1 MSTRRTVS
9 EGWVAALLVVAL
21 ATVVASL
28 PGTAAAGEQSACA
41 LKASGA
47 PPAVVET
54 YTSEKCSSCPPIEAW
69 LSSLAGDKSVLPL
82 AFHVDYFDDKHWK
95 DRYASAAYTRRQ
107 KEVLAVSGA
116 TGIYTPQVLVN
127 GRDRTLPPVPAAL
140 DAGVDVAM
148 QADGRRLL
156 AQVSSQAARP
166 LELAGYWAAS
176 ENGLSSYVGGGENA
190 GLTLK
195 HDFVVRDY
203 RKLRPFKLPP
213 GTPVQLVYDGE
224 LDGSREIALVL
235 TDPSSGR
242 PVQALRWKPRC

>member
-1 MSTRRTVS
+1 MSTPRTAS
-9 EGWVAALLVVAL
+9 EAWAAALLVGAL
-21 ATVVASL
+21 ATVL
-28 PGTAAAGEQSACA
+28 AAALPAVAGEACA
-41 LKASGA
+41 LKASGL
-47 PPAVVET
+47 PPTVVET
-54 YTSEKCSSCPPIEAW
+54 YTSEKCSTCPPIEAW
-69 LSSLAGDKSVLPL
+69 LSTLAGDKSVLPL

-107 KEVLAVSGA
+107 KEVLAASGA
-116 TGIYTPQVLVN
+116 PGIYTPQVLVN
-127 GRDRTLPPVPAAL
+127 GRDRTLPPIPAAV
-140 DAGVDVAM
+140 DAGVAVEM
-148 QADGRRLL
+148 QAEGRRLS
-156 AQVSSQAARP
+156 ARISSQASRP

-203 RKLRPFKLPP
+203 RKLRPFRLAP
-213 GTPVQLVYDGE
+213 GAPVRLEYEAE
-224 LDGSREIALVL
+224 LDGVREVALVL

>member
-9 EGWVAALLVVAL
+9 EAWAAALLVVAL
-21 ATVVASL
+21 AAVLAALPAVAA
-28 PGTAAAGEQSACA
+28 PGEACA
-41 LKASGA
+41 LKASG
-47 PPAVVET
+47 PPPTVVET

-69 LSSLAGDKSVLPL
+69 LSTLAGDKSVLPL
-82 AFHVDYFDDKHWK
+82 AFHVDYFDDKRWK

-107 KEVLAVSGA
+107 KEMLAASGA
-116 TGIYTPQVLVN
+116 PGIYTPQVLVN
-127 GRDRTLPPVPAAL
+127 GRDRTLPPIPAAV
-140 DAGVDVAM
+140 DAGVAVEM
-148 QADGRRLL
+148 QAEGRRLS
-156 AQVSSQAARP
+156 AQVSSQASRT

-203 RKLRPFKLPP
+203 RKLPPFKLAP
-213 GTPVQLVYDGE
+213 GMPVRLEYEAE
-224 LDGSREIALVL
+224 LDGVREVALVL
-235 TDPSSGR
+235 TDASSGR

>member
-1 MSTRRTVS
+1 MSTRRTGS
-9 EGWVAALLVVAL
+9 EGWAAALLVVAL
-21 ATVVASL
+21 AAVLAALPAVAA
-28 PGTAAAGEQSACA
+28 PGESCA
-41 LKASGA
+41 LKASGT
-47 PPAVVET
+47 PPTVVET
-54 YTSEKCSSCPPIEAW
+54 YTSEKCSTCPPIEAW
-69 LSSLAGDKSVLPL
+69 LSTLAGDKSVLPL

-107 KEVLAVSGA
+107 KEVLAASGA

-127 GRDRTLPPVPAAL
+127 GRDRTLPPIPAAV
-140 DAGVDVAM
+140 DAGVEVEM

-156 AQVSSQAARP
+156 ARVSSQASRP

-213 GTPVQLVYDGE
+213 GAPVQLAYEGE
-224 LDGSREIALVL
+224 LDSVREVALVL